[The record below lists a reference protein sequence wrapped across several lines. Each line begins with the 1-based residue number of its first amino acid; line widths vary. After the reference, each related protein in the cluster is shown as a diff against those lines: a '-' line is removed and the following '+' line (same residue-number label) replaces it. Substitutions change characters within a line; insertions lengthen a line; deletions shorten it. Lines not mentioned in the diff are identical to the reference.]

1 MRPQSPRGFTLIELA
16 IVLAIVSILAGLS
29 LSALQ
34 AMKTR
39 ATFSNV
45 SAEMAMAVRRTR
57 AEAFGRGTPTAF
69 VVDTVGKRWWSL
81 EAPGGVNLDS
91 FDPTLALFDANATLQ
106 ARLITSGKL
115 GTAASF
121 GPSAGYGVALQAPF
135 AAIPVLSTQ
144 SPALP
149 YCSFCRASG
158 TNTGFGV
165 IQFSPAGR
173 TTFSGGPAGLGQ
185 QFTLTGLSGNATRTV
200 LVAVV
205 ARTGAVEIQEK

>member
-1 MRPQSPRGFTLIELA
+1 MRPQSSPPRGFTLIELA
-16 IVLAIVSILAGLS
+16 VVLAIISVILGLS
-29 LSALQ
+29 ISALQ

-39 ATFSNV
+39 ATFANV
-45 SAEMAMAVRRTR
+45 SAETAMAVRRAR

-69 VVDTVGKRWWSL
+69 VLDTVGKRWWSL
-81 EAPGGVNLDS
+81 EAPSGVNLDS
-91 FDPTLALFDANATLQ
+91 FDPTNAVFDPARP
-106 ARLITSGKL
+106 ARLIASGKL

-121 GPSAGYGVALQAPF
+121 GPAAGYGVALQAPF

-144 SPALP
+144 APALP

-158 TNTGFGV
+158 TNTGFGA
-165 IQFSPAGR
+165 ILFTPAGR

-185 QFTLTGLSGNATRTV
+185 QFTLTGQSGNATRTV

-205 ARTGAVEIQEK
+205 ERTGAIEIQEK